1 MFKESNRRTYSYWYK
16 GNCVPFG
23 SGIHDSVEEALR
35 AAKRL
40 PVSPE
45 DKEIIIKEMR

>member
-1 MFKESNRRTYSYWYK
+1 MRTYSYWYK

-23 SGIHDSVEEALR
+23 SGIHQNAEEALVT
-35 AAKRL
+35 AKKITI
-40 PVSPE
+40 VSE